1 MSQYHPAPNSYVC
14 RESHDR
20 MLAYVP
26 KPPNTPSTPKNDNDA
41 GDDDAHMQD
50 ETAEEEKVTTQ
61 PSKNKQHVGSKKHV
75 TWANQDG
82 AELTDSTQGVNKKK
96 KK

>member
-1 MSQYHPAPNSYVC
+1 MSQYHSAPNASVC
-14 RESHDR
+14 LESHDR
-20 MLAYVP
+20 TMTYVP
-26 KPPNTPSTPKNDNDA
+26 KSTNNPSTPQHANDA

>member
-1 MSQYHPAPNSYVC
+1 
-14 RESHDR
+14 
-20 MLAYVP
+20 
-26 KPPNTPSTPKNDNDA
+26 
-41 GDDDAHMQD
+41 MQD